1 MALAWHGAAR
11 ELFEGCE
18 PLLVISARTF
28 THAGA
33 TQLEEI
39 GATGAAAHGPYRG
52 IVWRVRGSLDPGLS
66 QLKPLLL
73 PGAALLLVVEAR
85 RPEALLRSLLGK
97 PAWPPYVLEDACEAL
112 LLQGLSEPRLVA
124 ESKAGFAAAARNP
137 TQRSALDAF
146 FEQPP
151 A

>member
-1 MALAWHGAAR
+1 MGLAWHAAAR

-18 PLLVISARTF
+18 SLLVVSAKSF
-28 THAGA
+28 TAPGA
-33 TQLEEI
+33 TQLEEVDALKA
-39 GATGAAAHGPYRG
+39 GARGPYRG
-52 IVWRVRGSLDPGLS
+52 IVWRVRTPLEPGLS
-66 QLKPLLL
+66 LLRPLLS

-97 PAWPPYVLEDACEAL
+97 PAWPPCSLEDVCEAL
-112 LLQGLSEPRLVA
+112 VLKGLSEPRLLA
-124 ESKAGFAAAARNP
+124 ATKAGFAAVARNP
-137 TQRSALDAF
+137 TLRSTLDVF